1 MPYLIAGPL
10 DKVAAQQQNS
20 LNNRILIRLQ
30 HFDWRRGGCCDYT
43 VRKGGSDLKE
53 MCIVVTVVVVVVKE
67 VILMIEVIVIE
78 LVELGSSSSSSRR
91 RVIVT

>member
-1 MPYLIAGPL
+1 MPYLITDPL
-10 DKVAAQQQNS
+10 DKVAAQQQSS

-53 MCIVVTVVVVVVKE
+53 KCIVVTVVVVKE
-67 VILMIEVIVIE
+67 LILMIEVIVVE
-78 LVELGSSSSSSRR
+78 LVEVGSSISIRRR
-91 RVIVT
+91 RVIVI

>member
-1 MPYLIAGPL
+1 MPYLITGPF
-10 DKVAAQQQNS
+10 DKVAAQQQSS

-43 VRKGGSDLKE
+43 VGKGGSDLKE
-53 MCIVVTVVVVVVKE
+53 KCIVVTVVVVKE
-67 VILMIEVIVIE
+67 VILMIEVIVVE
-78 LVELGSSSSSSRR
+78 LVELGSSSSSRR